1 MDSEL
6 VQRLQTQLLDLRTEN
21 CDFKEKCK
29 FLESKVK
36 KISDEKEEIEKE
48 LKLNQRKTK
57 AFSFLPGQSSRDEII
72 KLENEIEAKNKALEV
87 FLFRDFRRSHPKM
100 AQKFLGI
107 KPSYRFR
114 TFLGTRSR
122 LSKAR

>member
-36 KISDEKEEIEKE
+36 KISDEKDEIEKE

-72 KLENEIEAKNKALEV
+72 KLENEIEAKNRALEV
-87 FLFRDFRRSHPKM
+87 PIARWYNFETLPLTDDFRRVAVESTHIVQTVHPIP
-100 AQKFLGI
+100 LW
-107 KPSYRFR
+107 
-114 TFLGTRSR
+114 
-122 LSKAR
+122 KAK

>member
-87 FLFRDFRRSHPKM
+87 FLFRDFQQSH
-100 AQKFLGI
+100 
-107 KPSYRFR
+107 
-114 TFLGTRSR
+114 
-122 LSKAR
+122 SK